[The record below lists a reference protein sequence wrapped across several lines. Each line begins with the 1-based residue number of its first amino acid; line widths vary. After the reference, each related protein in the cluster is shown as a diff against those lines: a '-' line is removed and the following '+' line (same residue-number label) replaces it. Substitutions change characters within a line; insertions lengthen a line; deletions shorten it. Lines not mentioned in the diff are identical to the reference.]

1 MKRQLTEQEKI
12 LANDMT
18 DKGLISKIYKQLI
31 QLNNNNKN
39 PNPKMGRR
47 SKQTFLQKEIKTSE
61 GTWKDAQYCWLLEKC
76 KWKPQWGTTSYQS
89 EWPSLRIL
97 QINAGKHVEKR
108 EPFHTVGGNVSW
120 YNHYGKQHGGSC
132 KTELAYNPAVPLL
145 GIYPDKTVIQNDTC
159 TPMFMVK
166 TWKQAKCP
174 STDECIKK
182 MGYIH
187 TTDYYWAIKKN
198 EMMPS
203 AATRMQLKLSY

>member
-1 MKRQLTEQEKI
+1 MKTTVRYH
-12 LANDMT
+12 
-18 DKGLISKIYKQLI
+18 LIPVRMAIIKNST
-31 QLNNNNKN
+31 NKC
-39 PNPKMGRR
+39 
-47 SKQTFLQKEIKTSE
+47 
-61 GTWKDAQYCWLLEKC
+61 WKAC
-76 KWKPQWGTTSYQS
+76 
-89 EWPSLRIL
+89 
-97 QINAGKHVEKR
+97 EKR
-108 EPFHTVGGNVSW
+108 EPFNTVGGNVSW

-187 TTDYYWAIKKN
+187 TMDYY
-198 EMMPS
+198 
-203 AATRMQLKLSY
+203 